1 MGTGYQGMA
10 FRVRLHSARSLSEPR
25 LVILTETRTCVL
37 GEDRGLLGAAV
48 YLWRAMHVS
57 VLSHV

>member
-10 FRVRLHSARSLSEPR
+10 FRVRPHSARSLSEPR

-48 YLWRAMHVS
+48 SLWKAMYVS
-57 VLSHV
+57 VLCHV

>member
-1 MGTGYQGMA
+1 MGTGYQGVA
-10 FRVRLHSARSLSEPR
+10 FRVRLRSARSLSEPR
-25 LVILTETRTCVL
+25 LVILTEARTCVL

-48 YLWRAMHVS
+48 SLWRAMYVS